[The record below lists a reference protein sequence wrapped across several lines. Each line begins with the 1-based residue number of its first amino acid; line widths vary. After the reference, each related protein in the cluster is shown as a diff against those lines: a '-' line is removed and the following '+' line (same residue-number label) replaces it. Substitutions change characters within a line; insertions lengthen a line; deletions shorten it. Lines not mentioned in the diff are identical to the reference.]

1 MANFAYDPLNY
12 EFLSKHNI
20 LIIFLDLLISAN
32 EKLIEHGIV
41 GLSNFCHEPQIIQ
54 LQLLEDKNLE
64 LIQSLLE
71 YDNPRIL
78 SPALTTLIFLQTVS
92 SPQKKILTKETET
105 RIEQL
110 LKEVESGVKPTKLK
124 NLLLILK
131 EST

>member
-32 EKLIEHGIV
+32 EKLIDHGIV

>member
-12 EFLSKHNI
+12 EYLSKHNI

-32 EKLIEHGIV
+32 EKLIEHGIA